1 MKLGISYCTESCNK
15 TGSSRVESRHQT
27 VANVPRPC
35 LRRTWDAR
43 LQYCPWYTVYE
54 VVIPMP
60 YPVSSNPA
68 TFAKNPPVFSL

>member
-1 MKLGISYCTESCNK
+1 MLVGKGDLAMKLGISYCTESCNK

-43 LQYCPWYTVYE
+43 FCTEIFLV
-54 VVIPMP
+54 
-60 YPVSSNPA
+60 
-68 TFAKNPPVFSL
+68 